1 MQEQKRTDLE
11 RARAW
16 LSGDVRVSRKALLV
30 LGGVIMLVLLGVA
43 LD

>member
-1 MQEQKRTDLE
+1 MNEQKQTDLE
-11 RARAW
+11 RARTW
-16 LSGDVRVSRKALLV
+16 LSGDVRVSRKALV